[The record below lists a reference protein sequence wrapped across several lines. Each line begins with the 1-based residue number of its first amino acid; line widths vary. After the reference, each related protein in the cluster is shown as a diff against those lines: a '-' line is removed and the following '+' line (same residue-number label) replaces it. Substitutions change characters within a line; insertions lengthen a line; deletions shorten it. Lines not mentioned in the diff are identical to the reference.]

1 MLVFLLPAFL
11 LSPAVSLNRSCS
23 RVKTQ
28 SDKAPLSSWLAPSCL
43 SQRSSSSVIVCSKVS
58 GDLCVSVC
66 FCAAKRPPTPR
77 LKNNKYT
84 NARWLAQKLL
94 LTCERGHVAQ
104 PCERRVPTVSDCTAR
119 HVISPAVTQS
129 NFFGLLIIQ
138 QSAKSR
144 PSPWR
149 QQQGFSPS
157 SFLTAQLPSILSPF
171 IPSFFF

>member
-28 SDKAPLSSWLAPSCL
+28 SDKGPLSSWLAPSCL
-43 SQRSSSSVIVCSKVS
+43 SQRSSFSVIVRSKVS

-66 FCAAKRPPTPR
+66 FCAAKRPPPT
-77 LKNNKYT
+77 LKKINIQT
-84 NARWLAQKLL
+84 LAGSLRNCSSHASGATL
-94 LTCERGHVAQ
+94 RSHVSAACPSCNL
-104 PCERRVPTVSDCTAR
+104 PCCDA
-119 HVISPAVTQS
+119 IK
-129 NFFGLLIIQ
+129 FFESLIIQ

-149 QQQGFSPS
+149 QQKGFSPS
-157 SFLTAQLPSILSPF
+157 SFLTTQLPSILSPF